1 MRDFFEEYGF
11 CLLSSIF
18 LPILM
23 IFSTLFLTN
32 HVNIL
37 LNILIGV
44 IIILIGAIIILIGP
58 IIGIVLIRKLITHQK
73 LKNKEKE
80 EESIDQTIETE
91 EPMITQHYPTITKL
105 MDMIEEKIEK
115 GYTFSTISLDK
126 WQNVYR
132 KEILSCISTS
142 YRIPKEDQTKIET
155 ILKTLNQD
163 LENTE
168 EKKETL
174 KREVTIDTIE
184 KLLKMDGLERDF

>member
-11 CLLSSIF
+11 FLVSLIFPIFIIFRIFDTSFLSNLL
-18 LPILM
+18 
-23 IFSTLFLTN
+23 
-32 HVNIL
+32 NIL
-37 LNILIGV
+37 INILIGV
-44 IIILIGAIIILIGP
+44 IIILIGS
-58 IIGIVLIRKLITHQK
+58 IIGIVLIRKLLTHQK
-73 LKNKEKE
+73 SKNKKKE

-91 EPMITQHYPTITKL
+91 EPMITQHYPTIIKL

-132 KEILSCISTS
+132 KEILNCISTS

-174 KREVTIDTIE
+174 RREVTIDTIE
-184 KLLKMDGLERDF
+184 KLLKMDGLGKDF